1 MGLTLPILSSSQS
14 PPPFQ
19 WDEWYAG
26 IGGRSIHIPE
36 VQEYIHKIFD
46 EQYPRC
52 VGTVSDTVY
61 HFHSPEEAALSL
73 KEKVLSAGADLVGIC
88 EIEPSDI
95 YKGKSV
101 HEKYA
106 IAIGQK
112 MRWAAFQTVP
122 SDESAIECLRI
133 YHSLGEIVIAL
144 ADYIRSLGWHC
155 TVEHPIGDTDVLHIP
170 IALKAGFGELG
181 RHGSVINPKIGPLF
195 RMGCILTSMPLATDK
210 PIDAGIARFCDNC
223 RACRIYCP
231 ADAIPEERNALA
243 GKDHLG
249 NDRYTVD
256 TGKCFPYFGKEKYCS
271 ACLPVCAYN
280 HKEWAFEPDIK
291 TDLFPSVLFSETPTP
306 YDGVSSEKRHNYPH
320 FRRNEP
326 SPWESKR
333 KTKHL

>member
-1 MGLTLPILSSSQS
+1 MELELPILASPNS

-19 WDEWYAG
+19 WNEWYAG

-36 VQEYIHKIFD
+36 VQEYLHKIFE

-52 VGTVSDTVY
+52 SGDVHKERRDFASPSD
-61 HFHSPEEAALSL
+61 AAKAL
-73 KEKVLSAGADLVGIC
+73 KDTALQAGADLVGIC

-95 YKGKSV
+95 YNGKSV
-101 HEKYA
+101 HEKFA
-106 IAIGQK
+106 IAVGQK

-133 YHSLGEIVIAL
+133 YHSLGEVVIAL
-144 ADYIRSLGWHC
+144 ADYIRALGWDC
-155 TVEHPIGDTDVLHIP
+155 TVEHPIGDTNVLHIP

-195 RMGCILTSMPLATDK
+195 RMGCVLTSMPLETDS

-231 ADAIPEERNALA
+231 ADAIPEERNTHA

-249 NDRYTVD
+249 NYRYTVD
-256 TGKCFPYFGKEKYCS
+256 TGKCFPYFGTEKYCS
-271 ACLPVCAYN
+271 ACLPVCTYN
-280 HKEWAFEPDIK
+280 HKEWAFDPD
-291 TDLFPSVLFSETPTP
+291 TTTELFPTVVFSDPP
-306 YDGVSSEKRHNYPH
+306 KPFDGVLANKKHNYPYLRRDAPSPWSEKRKP
-320 FRRNEP
+320 
-326 SPWESKR
+326 R
-333 KTKHL
+333 K